1 MGQHR
6 ASVGRCQVPQGL
18 NGDAREQ
25 QRSAIMEVVTPSS
38 LSQQPGRVVVKTSGR
53 GGLLGLISPLFAF
66 LMARQG
72 LNGWQQRALREMED
86 DTVTMARRGYRIVS
100 SEEVAMPLFGI
111 TYYRV
116 TYRSAEQPM

>member
-1 MGQHR
+1 M
-6 ASVGRCQVPQGL
+6 AIVMSP
-18 NGDAREQ
+18 AR
-25 QRSAIMEVVTPSS
+25 R
-38 LSQQPGRVVVKTSGR
+38 QPDHVIVKNYGR

-72 LNGWQQRALREMED
+72 MNGWQQRALREMED
-86 DTVTMARRGYRIVS
+86 DTVTMARRGYRVVS

-116 TYRSAEQPM
+116 TYRMAEPPI